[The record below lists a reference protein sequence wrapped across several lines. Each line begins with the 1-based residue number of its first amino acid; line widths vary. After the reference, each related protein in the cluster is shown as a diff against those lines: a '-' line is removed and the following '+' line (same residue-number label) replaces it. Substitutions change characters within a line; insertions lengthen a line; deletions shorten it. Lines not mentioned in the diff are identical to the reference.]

1 MVSRKNDQNLLQSID
16 WNTICVSYCVN
27 QKLDT
32 FRDERRMGNL
42 KSLVSKKKKSPIN
55 LRNTR
60 QTAKAFTTAKVL
72 IFQNKDLLFFSHSIF
87 I

>member
-42 KSLVSKKKKSPIN
+42 KSLVSKKKI
-55 LRNTR
+55 T
-60 QTAKAFTTAKVL
+60 
-72 IFQNKDLLFFSHSIF
+72 NKPKKHETDYQSIYNN
-87 I
+87 